1 MRAVFIAVG
10 LAMIAACSGTPDP
23 VSGPSNEA
31 AHRASPAPQI
41 AWGNNA
47 FVTDSF
53 PTVARAGELVVV
65 AVSERDGERGYP
77 NLRVEVRDRGDHTV
91 QTIQLLNSNEYEQL
105 APGGTPG
112 RTLVDRIAAANTEL
126 VKLHDLHDLVVMKKL
141 EVQPAS
147 DNALAHLAIGDG
159 LDVDWG
165 GDHLHIFRHNSDRA
179 VAIRDAKGWQAPPHN
194 ACDYPAFLANAYH
207 VPEITVIVIELHY
220 RSPSDMC
227 GVPSDQLHVVTW

>member
-1 MRAVFIAVG
+1 MRALS
-10 LAMIAACSGTPDP
+10 LAMLVACSGSPDP
-23 VSGPSNEA
+23 IASPSNA
-31 AHRASPAPQI
+31 TVHRATPAPRL
-41 AWGNNA
+41 AWATHG
-47 FVTDSF
+47 FVTDAF
-53 PTVARAGELVVV
+53 PTVARAGELVVI
-65 AVSERDGERGYP
+65 AATERDGERGYP
-77 NLRVEVRDRGDHTV
+77 NLRLEVRDRGDHTV
-91 QTIQLLNSNEYEQL
+91 QTIQVLNSNEYEQL

-112 RTLVDRIAAANTEL
+112 KTLLDRIAAANTEL
-126 VKLHDLHDLVVMKKL
+126 VKLHDLHDLVAMNKL

-179 VAIRDAKGWQAPPHN
+179 VAIRDARGWQAPTHN
-194 ACDYPAFLANAYH
+194 DCDYPAFLANAYH
-207 VPEITVIVIELHY
+207 VPEITVIVVELAY

>member
-1 MRAVFIAVG
+1 MRAVLIAAG

-23 VSGPSNEA
+23 ISGPSNGA

-147 DNALAHLAIGDG
+147 DNALSHLAIGDG

-207 VPEITVIVIELHY
+207 VPEITVIVVELHY
-220 RSPSDMC
+220 RSPSDTC